1 MYFINNFDKYRYYTA
16 EFNLSLPNHHDF
28 KRVFVTCDILPHI
41 INYNVLEYL
50 HAILFLILQSIM
62 SQNMLV

>member
-1 MYFINNFDKYRYYTA
+1 MNR
-16 EFNLSLPNHHDF
+16 FNLSLPNHHDF